1 MRTKFL
7 GLRDRSVFM
16 TEGGCWRFGIFTDE
30 NMETPVKFLSKNDHP
45 HSKIFI
51 KKMEP
56 PSKAKKIDLYKHN
69 MQCQFI
75 AKHEPTT

>member
-45 HSKIFI
+45 TLKFSL
-51 KKMEP
+51 KKWNP
-56 PSKAKKIDLYKHN
+56 LPRLKKSIYISIICNVNL
-69 MQCQFI
+69 
-75 AKHEPTT
+75 